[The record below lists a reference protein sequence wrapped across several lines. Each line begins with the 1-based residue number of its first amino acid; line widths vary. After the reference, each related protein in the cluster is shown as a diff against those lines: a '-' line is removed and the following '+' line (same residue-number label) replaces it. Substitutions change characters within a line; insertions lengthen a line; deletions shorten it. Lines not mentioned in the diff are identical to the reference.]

1 MKCIA
6 LSMINAF
13 LPFSVFLMY
22 SSMMQKTWLGSFLTS
37 CVFFFLCHVPVLLL
51 PLSYVFIPASGF
63 QLTVLPVTFSVRIS
77 KLIHCF
83 SRCPAQSVM
92 HSSCGYTDM
101 MRETLAGESPC
112 WVRNRQAR
120 QTLRVR
126 DTQENR
132 AYVGNFVKRKGR
144 TGGERPS
151 SGDRNR
157 GRKEKNTE
165 RKGKKR

>member
-1 MKCIA
+1 
-6 LSMINAF
+6 
-13 LPFSVFLMY
+13 
-22 SSMMQKTWLGSFLTS
+22 
-37 CVFFFLCHVPVLLL
+37 
-51 PLSYVFIPASGF
+51 
-63 QLTVLPVTFSVRIS
+63 
-77 KLIHCF
+77 
-83 SRCPAQSVM
+83 M

-132 AYVGNFVKRKGR
+132 AYMGNFVKREDGR
-144 TGGERPS
+144 GETIFW
-151 SGDRNR
+151 DKNR
-157 GRKEKNTE
+157 GREEKDTK

>member
-1 MKCIA
+1 M
-6 LSMINAF
+6 
-13 LPFSVFLMY
+13 
-22 SSMMQKTWLGSFLTS
+22 
-37 CVFFFLCHVPVLLL
+37 PVLLL

-63 QLTVLPVTFSVRIS
+63 QLTVLPVTFSVLIS

-83 SRCPAQSVM
+83 SCCPAQSVM

-132 AYVGNFVKRKGR
+132 AYMGNFVKRKGR

-151 SGDRNR
+151 SGTRTEEEKRKIQREKGRRGRNR
-157 GRKEKNTE
+157 QSFAC
-165 RKGKKR
+165 KGTGYACLAYRSTPQGPQGAGPGVPGC